1 MSLEGRLEDLGLSD
15 IFQIIS
21 LSKRSGVLTL
31 IRKEGTGRLVFTQG
45 QVIYATSD
53 TRSRLGYT
61 LVKKGIVTNDDLEY
75 ALRVQKGR
83 GSMKPIGTLLLEMGA
98 ISQEALER
106 EIREHIILIVK
117 DLLSW
122 NTGSFHFELGPATEE
137 EVVLRQ
143 GLNTEFLLLEGAR
156 LQDEDQKSNAE
167 PVPPKPVAAASKSN
181 VPDDLEMTQVV
192 SPPRSSE
199 AMPVRPSID
208 STPPSKPA
216 TSASLKEG
224 PAEETFSPAPP
235 AISPGPAI
243 HRKDLTLLTSMIAEL
258 SGPSTSSEITLLVL
272 RFASEIMN
280 RAVILLVRKDDIVGL
295 GQFGLVLPEG
305 SPQERVRSISIPLSD
320 PSVFREVI
328 EKKAAYKSQLPQSK
342 WHQYF
347 VDQLGKEWPAEIFVA
362 PLICEGRVIAILYGD
377 NIPTK
382 EKIGDTEGL
391 EAFIKVTGFA
401 FGKALLERKLHDTQS
416 SRP

>member
-31 IRKEGTGRLVFTQG
+31 IRKEGTGRLVFNLG

-61 LVKKGIVTNDDLEY
+61 LVKKGIITNDDLEY
-75 ALRVQKGR
+75 VLRIQKGR
-83 GSMKPIGTLLLEMGA
+83 GSMKPIGTLLMEMGA
-98 ISQEALER
+98 VEHEVLER

-122 NTGSFHFELGPATEE
+122 NTGSFHFELGPKMDDD
-137 EVVLRQ
+137 VVLQ
-143 GLNTEFLLLEGAR
+143 VGLNTEFLLLEGAR
-156 LQDEDQKSNAE
+156 LQDEEQKMKTE
-167 PVPPKPVAAASKSN
+167 PPPVKA
-181 VPDDLEMTQVV
+181 
-192 SPPRSSE
+192 
-199 AMPVRPSID
+199 
-208 STPPSKPA
+208 
-216 TSASLKEG
+216 
-224 PAEETFSPAPP
+224 APP
-235 AISPGPAI
+235 AAQTATDELEKTQVAYSHRLAGTSSPGHRVNSGSLEDALSTSLPAPSPGLGNS
-243 HRKDLTLLTSMIAEL
+243 RKDLTLLTSMIAEL
-258 SGPSTSSEITLLVL
+258 SGPSSSSEITLLVL
-272 RFASEIMN
+272 RFASEMMN

-305 SPQERVRSISIPLSD
+305 SPQERVRSIRIPLSE
-320 PSVFREVI
+320 PSVFKEVI
-328 EKKAAYKSQLPQSK
+328 DKRTLYRSQLPQSK

-347 VDQLGKEWPAEIFVA
+347 VDQLGKEWPVEVFVA

-377 NIPTK
+377 NIPNK

-401 FGKALLERKLHDTQS
+401 FGKALLERKLLDTQS
-416 SRP
+416 SKS

>member
-1 MSLEGRLEDLGLSD
+1 
-15 IFQIIS
+15 
-21 LSKRSGVLTL
+21 
-31 IRKEGTGRLVFTQG
+31 
-45 QVIYATSD
+45 
-53 TRSRLGYT
+53 
-61 LVKKGIVTNDDLEY
+61 
-75 ALRVQKGR
+75 
-83 GSMKPIGTLLLEMGA
+83 
-98 ISQEALER
+98 
-106 EIREHIILIVK
+106 
-117 DLLSW
+117 
-122 NTGSFHFELGPATEE
+122 
-137 EVVLRQ
+137 
-143 GLNTEFLLLEGAR
+143 
-156 LQDEDQKSNAE
+156 
-167 PVPPKPVAAASKSN
+167 
-181 VPDDLEMTQVV
+181 
-192 SPPRSSE
+192 
-199 AMPVRPSID
+199 
-208 STPPSKPA
+208 
-216 TSASLKEG
+216 
-224 PAEETFSPAPP
+224 
-235 AISPGPAI
+235 
-243 HRKDLTLLTSMIAEL
+243 MIAEL

-320 PSVFREVI
+320 SSVFREVV
-328 EKKAAYKSQLPQSK
+328 EKKAIYKSQLPQSK

>member
-75 ALRVQKGR
+75 SLRVQKGR

-98 ISQEALER
+98 ISQETLEK

-122 NTGSFHFELGPATEE
+122 NTGSFHFELGPANEE

-156 LQDEDQKSNAE
+156 LQDEDQKLKVEPIPSK
-167 PVPPKPVAAASKSN
+167 PVPAASAPK
-181 VPDDLEMTQVV
+181 VPDDLEMTQVAP
-192 SPPRSSE
+192 PPRSSE
-199 AMPVRPSID
+199 
-208 STPPSKPA
+208 TTPSKP
-216 TSASLKEG
+216 SSPASLKEG
-224 PAEETFSPAPP
+224 HAEGNFPPSPSATSSGH
-235 AISPGPAI
+235 AT
-243 HRKDLTLLTSMIAEL
+243 HRKDLTLLTSMISEL

-295 GQFGLVLPEG
+295 GQFGMVLPEG

-328 EKKAAYKSQLPQSK
+328 EKKAIYKSQLPQSK

>member
-45 QVIYATSD
+45 QVIFATSD

-75 ALRVQKGR
+75 SLRVQKGR

-98 ISQEALER
+98 ISQETLEK

-122 NTGSFHFELGPATEE
+122 NTGSFHFELGPANEE

-156 LQDEDQKSNAE
+156 LQDEDQKSIAE
-167 PVPPKPVAAASKSN
+167 PIPSKPVPAASTPKG
-181 VPDDLEMTQVV
+181 PDDLEMTQVAA
-192 SPPRSSE
+192 PPRSTE
-199 AMPVRPSID
+199 
-208 STPPSKPA
+208 TPPSKASSPA
-216 TSASLKEG
+216 SHKER
-224 PAEETFSPAPP
+224 PAEENFPPSP
-235 AISPGPAI
+235 SGTSSGPGT

-328 EKKAAYKSQLPQSK
+328 EKKATYKSQLPQSK

>member
-31 IRKEGTGRLVFTQG
+31 IRKEGTGRLVFNLG

-61 LVKKGIVTNDDLEY
+61 LVKKGTITNDDLEY
-75 ALRVQKGR
+75 ALRIQKGR
-83 GSMKPIGTLLLEMGA
+83 GSMKPIGTLLMEMGA
-98 ISQEALER
+98 VDRETLER
-106 EIREHIILIVK
+106 EIRGHVILIVK

-122 NTGSFHFELGPATEE
+122 NTGSFHFELGPAMEE
-137 EVVLRQ
+137 DVVLRT

-156 LQDEDQKSNAE
+156 LQDEEQKEKAE
-167 PVPPKPVAAASKSN
+167 SPPVVAPAPAAPQTN
-181 VPDDLEMTQVV
+181 LEELEKTQVV
-192 SPPRSSE
+192 QPSPPTE
-199 AMPVRPSID
+199 AVRTSPPVEPRPVLKQSPAASALSGSLEETL
-208 STPPSKPA
+208 STPLSG
-216 TSASLKEG
+216 SS
-224 PAEETFSPAPP
+224 
-235 AISPGPAI
+235 
-243 HRKDLTLLTSMIAEL
+243 RKDLSLLTSMIAEL
-258 SGPSTSSEITLLVL
+258 SGPSSSSEITLLVL

-280 RAVILLVRKDDIVGL
+280 RALILLVRKDDIVGL

-305 SPQERVRSISIPLSD
+305 SPQERVRSIRIPLSE
-320 PSVFREVI
+320 SSLFKEVI
-328 EKKAAYKSQLPQSK
+328 EKKTTYKSQLPQSK

-347 VDQLGKEWPAEIFVA
+347 VDRLGKEWPVEVFIA

-377 NIPTK
+377 NIPGK

-401 FGKALLERKLHDTQS
+401 FGKALLERRLQDTQS
-416 SRP
+416 SKP

>member
-31 IRKEGTGRLVFTQG
+31 IRKEGTGRLVFNQG

-53 TRSRLGYT
+53 TRNRLGYT

-83 GSMKPIGTLLLEMGA
+83 GSMKPIGTLLVEMGA
-98 ISQEALER
+98 LNQESLER
-106 EIREHIILIVK
+106 EIREHIIFIVK

-156 LQDEDQKSNAE
+156 LQDEEQKTKAE
-167 PVPPKPVAAASKSN
+167 PPAPRSIPAAAASK
-181 VPDDLEMTQVV
+181 VPEELEMTQAA
-192 SPPRSSE
+192 PPR
-199 AMPVRPSID
+199 PSVD
-208 STPPSKPA
+208 STPPAKRSSTASSKG
-216 TSASLKEG
+216 G
-224 PAEETFSPAPP
+224 PVAEPVSPP
-235 AISPGPAI
+235 ADLSAGPVV

-320 PSVFREVI
+320 SSVFREVV
-328 EKKAAYKSQLPQSK
+328 EKKAIYKSQLPQSK

>member
-31 IRKEGTGRLVFTQG
+31 IRKEGTGRLVFNQG

-61 LVKKGIVTNDDLEY
+61 LVKKGIITNDDLEY
-75 ALRVQKGR
+75 ALRIQKGR
-83 GSMKPIGTLLLEMGA
+83 GSMKPIGTLLMEMGA
-98 ISQEALER
+98 VEHEALER

-122 NTGSFHFELGPATEE
+122 NTGSFHFELGPKMDDD
-137 EVVLRQ
+137 VVLRV

-156 LQDEDQKSNAE
+156 LQDEEQKMKTE
-167 PVPPKPVAAASKSN
+167 PPPVKAAPPTAQTAT
-181 VPDDLEMTQVV
+181 DELERTQVAYSSRSTET
-192 SPPRSSE
+192 SPPSPR
-199 AMPVRPSID
+199 VD
-208 STPPSKPA
+208 SGSFAKP
-216 TSASLKEG
+216 
-224 PAEETFSPAPP
+224 SPAAP
-235 AISPGPAI
+235 AKTGPLEDVLSTSSPGPSPALGNS
-243 HRKDLTLLTSMIAEL
+243 RKDLTLLTSMIAEL
-258 SGPSTSSEITLLVL
+258 SGPSSSSEITLLVL

-280 RAVILLVRKDDIVGL
+280 RAMILLVRKEDIVGL

-305 SPQERVRSISIPLSD
+305 SPQERVRSIRIPLSET
-320 PSVFREVI
+320 SVFKEVI
-328 EKKAAYKSQLPQSK
+328 DKRTLYKGSLPQSK

-347 VDQLGKEWPAEIFVA
+347 VDQLGKEWPVEVFVA

-377 NIPTK
+377 NIPNK

-401 FGKALLERKLHDTQS
+401 FGKALLERKLLDTQS
-416 SRP
+416 SKS

>member
-31 IRKEGTGRLVFTQG
+31 IRKEGTGRLVFNQG

-83 GSMKPIGTLLLEMGA
+83 GSMKPIGTLLVEMGA
-98 ISQEALER
+98 LNQESLER
-106 EIREHIILIVK
+106 EIREHIIFIVK

-156 LQDEDQKSNAE
+156 LQDEEQKTKAE
-167 PVPPKPVAAASKSN
+167 PAPPESIPAAAASK
-181 VPDDLEMTQVV
+181 VPEELEMTQAA
-192 SPPRSSE
+192 PPR
-199 AMPVRPSID
+199 PSVD
-208 STPPSKPA
+208 STPPAKRPSAASSKGGPVA
-216 TSASLKEG
+216 EPISPPSDLSAS
-224 PAEETFSPAPP
+224 PAV
-235 AISPGPAI
+235 

-320 PSVFREVI
+320 SSVFREVV
-328 EKKAAYKSQLPQSK
+328 EKKAIYKSQLPQSK

>member
-15 IFQIIS
+15 IFQIIT

-61 LVKKGIVTNDDLEY
+61 LVRKGIITNEDLEY
-75 ALRVQKGR
+75 ALRIQKGR

-98 ISQEALER
+98 LEQEALER
-106 EIREHIILIVK
+106 EIREHIVLIVK
-117 DLLSW
+117 DLLGWS
-122 NTGSFHFELGPATEE
+122 TGSFHFELGPIMED
-137 EVVLRQ
+137 EVVLKT

-156 LQDEDQKSNAE
+156 LQDEEQQSKSSPAPAKRAAPTAE
-167 PVPPKPVAAASKSN
+167 PADLEKTQMMPPKAAPESPPSRPRAEPPPPPKP
-181 VPDDLEMTQVV
+181 T
-192 SPPRSSE
+192 
-199 AMPVRPSID
+199 PSA
-208 STPPSKPA
+208 PSQ
-216 TSASLKEG
+216 SASLDETMAA
-224 PAEETFSPAPP
+224 PAAAGAVLS
-235 AISPGPAI
+235 GVK
-243 HRKDLTLLTSMIAEL
+243 RKDLNLLTSMIAEL
-258 SGPSTSSEITLLVL
+258 SGPSTSSEITLMVL

-280 RAVILLVRKDDIVGL
+280 RALILLVRKDDIVGL

-305 SPQERVRSISIPLSD
+305 SPQERVRAIRIPLSD
-320 PSVFREVI
+320 PSIFRDVV
-328 EKKAAYKSQLPQSK
+328 EKKVPYKSQLPQSK

-347 VDQLGKEWPAEIFVA
+347 VDQLGKDWPVEIFTA

-377 NIPTK
+377 NIPNK

-401 FGKALLERKLHDTQS
+401 FGKALLERRLQDTQS
-416 SRP
+416 SSP

>member
-31 IRKEGTGRLVFTQG
+31 IRKEGTGRLVFNQG

-83 GSMKPIGTLLLEMGA
+83 GSMKPIGTLLVEMGA
-98 ISQEALER
+98 LNQEALER

-117 DLLSW
+117 DLLGW

-137 EVVLRQ
+137 EVILRQ

-156 LQDEDQKSNAE
+156 LQDEEQKTTAE
-167 PVPPKPVAAASKSN
+167 PVLPKPVPAAPSPK
-181 VPDDLEMTQVV
+181 VPEELEMTQAA
-192 SPPRSSE
+192 PPFRSSE
-199 AMPVRPSID
+199 TVPSRHPVD
-208 STPPSKPA
+208 STPPAKAPA
-216 TSASLKEG
+216 STSPKGG
-224 PAEETFSPAPP
+224 PSAGPVSPP
-235 AISPGPAI
+235 SGLSGGTAI

-320 PSVFREVI
+320 SSVFREVV
-328 EKKAAYKSQLPQSK
+328 EKKAIYKSQLPQSK

-362 PLICEGRVIAILYGD
+362 PLICEGRVIALLYGD

>member
-1 MSLEGRLEDLGLSD
+1 
-15 IFQIIS
+15 
-21 LSKRSGVLTL
+21 
-31 IRKEGTGRLVFTQG
+31 
-45 QVIYATSD
+45 
-53 TRSRLGYT
+53 
-61 LVKKGIVTNDDLEY
+61 
-75 ALRVQKGR
+75 
-83 GSMKPIGTLLLEMGA
+83 
-98 ISQEALER
+98 
-106 EIREHIILIVK
+106 
-117 DLLSW
+117 LSW

-156 LQDEDQKSNAE
+156 LQDEEQKTKAE
-167 PVPPKPVAAASKSN
+167 PPAPRSIPAAAASK
-181 VPDDLEMTQVV
+181 VPEELEMTQAA
-192 SPPRSSE
+192 PPR
-199 AMPVRPSID
+199 PSVD
-208 STPPSKPA
+208 STPPAKRSSTASSKG
-216 TSASLKEG
+216 G
-224 PAEETFSPAPP
+224 PVAEPVSPP
-235 AISPGPAI
+235 ADLSAGPMV

-320 PSVFREVI
+320 SSVFREVV
-328 EKKAAYKSQLPQSK
+328 EKKAIYKSQLPQSK

>member
-45 QVIYATSD
+45 HVIYATSD

-98 ISQEALER
+98 IDQETLER
-106 EIREHIILIVK
+106 EIREHIIFIVK

-156 LQDEDQKSNAE
+156 LQDEEQKTKAE
-167 PVPPKPVAAASKSN
+167 PVPPKPVPAASTPKG
-181 VPDDLEMTQVV
+181 PDDLEMTQVA
-192 SPPRSSE
+192 PPLRSSE
-199 AMPVRPSID
+199 TMPVRPSID
-208 STPPSKPA
+208 STPPSKPSS
-216 TSASLKEG
+216 SASHKGG
-224 PAEETFSPAPP
+224 PAEEPSSPSPSGT
-235 AISPGPAI
+235 SPGPAGN
-243 HRKDLTLLTSMIAEL
+243 RKDLMLLTSMIAEL

-295 GQFGLVLPEG
+295 GQFGLILPEG

-320 PSVFREVI
+320 SSVFREVI
-328 EKKAAYKSQLPQSK
+328 EKKATYKSQLPQSK

-347 VDQLGKEWPAEIFVA
+347 VDQLGKEWPSEIFVA

-377 NIPTK
+377 NIPRK

>member
-1 MSLEGRLEDLGLSD
+1 MSLEGRLEDLGIGD

-31 IRKEGTGRLVFTQG
+31 IRKEGTGRLVFNQG
-45 QVIYATSD
+45 QVVYAMAD

-61 LVKKGIVTNDDLEY
+61 LVKKGIITNEDLEY
-75 ALRVQKGR
+75 SLRIQKGR
-83 GSMKPIGTLLLEMGA
+83 GSMKPIGTLLMEMGA
-98 ISQEALER
+98 IEQTALER

-122 NTGSFHFELGPATEE
+122 NTGSFHFELGPPMTE
-137 EVVLRQ
+137 EVVLLG
-143 GLNTEFLLLEGAR
+143 GLNPEFLLLEGAR
-156 LQDEDQKSNAE
+156 LQDEEQRTKPEPSSMKSTPMDQSVSDELENSGVAHPPQPPEPLSQRTPINSPPPSNASP
-167 PVPPKPVAAASKSN
+167 PVPHK
-181 VPDDLEMTQVV
+181 TG
-192 SPPRSSE
+192 
-199 AMPVRPSID
+199 
-208 STPPSKPA
+208 
-216 TSASLKEG
+216 SL
-224 PAEETFSPAPP
+224 EETLSTSQPITSPA
-235 AISPGPAI
+235 SGVD
-243 HRKDLTLLTSMIAEL
+243 RKDLILLTSMIAEL

-280 RAVILLVRKDDIVGL
+280 RAMILLVRKDDIVGL
-295 GQFGLVLPEG
+295 GQFGLILPEG
-305 SPQERVRSISIPLSD
+305 SPQERVRSIRIPLSE
-320 PSVFREVI
+320 PSVFGEVV
-328 EKKAAYKSQLPQSK
+328 EKKAIYKSQLPQSK

-377 NIPTK
+377 NIPNK

-401 FGKALLERKLHDTQS
+401 FGKALLERKLHDSQS
-416 SRP
+416 STP

>member
-1 MSLEGRLEDLGLSD
+1 MSLEGRLEDLGLGD

-31 IRKEGTGRLVFTQG
+31 IRKEGTGRLVFNQG
-45 QVIYATSD
+45 QVVYATAD

-61 LVKKGIVTNDDLEY
+61 LVKKAIITNEDLEY

-98 ISQEALER
+98 IDQEVLER
-106 EIREHIILIVK
+106 EIREHVIFIIR

-122 NTGSFHFELGPATEE
+122 NTGSFHFELGPPLNE
-137 EVVLRQ
+137 EVVLRV

-156 LQDEDQKSNAE
+156 LQDEEQQAKVEPSSVE
-167 PVPPKPVAAASKSN
+167 PVRTNQPA
-181 VPDDLEMTQVV
+181 PDEQEKNQVV
-192 SPPRSSE
+192 HPAQAFEPEASRTLPDSPPSG
-199 AMPVRPSID
+199 
-208 STPPSKPA
+208 K
-216 TSASLKEG
+216 TSAPAPRKTG
-224 PAEETFSPAPP
+224 PLEETLSTSQPIP
-235 AISPGPAI
+235 SSVPGV
-243 HRKDLTLLTSMIAEL
+243 HRKDLILLTSMIAEL

-295 GQFGLVLPEG
+295 GQFGLILAEG
-305 SPQERVRSISIPLSD
+305 SPQERVRSIRIPLSE
-320 PSVFREVI
+320 PSIFGEVV
-328 EKKAAYKSQLPQSK
+328 EKKTTYKSQLPQSK

-347 VDQLGKEWPAEIFVA
+347 VDQLGKEWPVEIFVA
-362 PLICEGRVIAILYGD
+362 PLVCEGRVIAILYGD
-377 NIPTK
+377 NIPDK

-401 FGKALLERKLHDTQS
+401 FGKALFERRLQDTQS
-416 SRP
+416 SKP

>member
-53 TRSRLGYT
+53 TRNRLGYT

-75 ALRVQKGR
+75 SLRVQKGR

-98 ISQEALER
+98 ISQETLEK

-122 NTGSFHFELGPATEE
+122 NTGSFHFELGPANEE

-156 LQDEDQKSNAE
+156 LQDEDQKSIAE
-167 PVPPKPVAAASKSN
+167 PIPPKPVPAASTPKAP
-181 VPDDLEMTQVV
+181 VDLEMTQV
-192 SPPRSSE
+192 SPPPRTSE
-199 AMPVRPSID
+199 
-208 STPPSKPA
+208 TTPSKSSSP
-216 TSASLKEG
+216 ASLKEG
-224 PAEETFSPAPP
+224 HAEEPFSPAPSGT
-235 AISPGPAI
+235 APGPAT
-243 HRKDLTLLTSMIAEL
+243 HRKDLSLLTSMIAEL

-280 RAVILLVRKDDIVGL
+280 RAVILLVRKEDIVGL

-382 EKIGDTEGL
+382 NKIGDTEGL

>member
-45 QVIYATSD
+45 QVIFATSD
-53 TRSRLGYT
+53 TRNRLGYT

-98 ISQEALER
+98 ISQENLEH
-106 EIREHIILIVK
+106 EIREHIIHIVK

-156 LQDEDQKSNAE
+156 LQDEDQKAKPE
-167 PVPPKPVAAASKSN
+167 PAPPRAIPAASKPKA
-181 VPDDLEMTQVV
+181 PDDLEMTQVS
-192 SPPRSSE
+192 SPPRSYETVPARSSTE
-199 AMPVRPSID
+199 A
-208 STPPSKPA
+208 TPPSKPPSA
-216 TSASLKEG
+216 ASLKEE
-224 PAEETFSPAPP
+224 AEEESFSPVSAGG
-235 AISPGPAI
+235 SPGGVS
-243 HRKDLTLLTSMIAEL
+243 HRKDLSLLTSMIAEL

-295 GQFGLVLPEG
+295 GQFGVVLPEG

-328 EKKAAYKSQLPQSK
+328 EKKATYKSQLPQSK

-347 VDQLGKEWPAEIFVA
+347 VEQLGKEWPAEIFVA

-377 NIPTK
+377 NIPNK
-382 EKIGDTEGL
+382 GKIGDTEGL

>member
-15 IFQIIS
+15 IFQIIT

-61 LVKKGIVTNDDLEY
+61 LVRKGIITNEDLEY
-75 ALRVQKGR
+75 ALRIQKGR

-98 ISQEALER
+98 IDQEALER
-106 EIREHIILIVK
+106 EIREHIVLIVK
-117 DLLSW
+117 DLLGWS
-122 NTGSFHFELGPATEE
+122 TGSFHFELGPIMED
-137 EVVLRQ
+137 EVVLKT

-156 LQDEDQKSNAE
+156 LQDEEQQSRSAPPPSNSAATPAE
-167 PVPPKPVAAASKSN
+167 PA
-181 VPDDLEMTQVV
+181 DLEKTQMMPPHAAPE
-192 SPPRSSE
+192 SPPSRPRADPPPSPRPAPSAPPRS
-199 AMPVRPSID
+199 
-208 STPPSKPA
+208 
-216 TSASLKEG
+216 ASL
-224 PAEETFSPAPP
+224 EETTAAGAVLS
-235 AISPGPAI
+235 GVD
-243 HRKDLTLLTSMIAEL
+243 RKDLNLLTSMIAEL
-258 SGPSTSSEITLLVL
+258 SGPSTSSEITLMVL

-280 RAVILLVRKDDIVGL
+280 RALILLVRKDDIVGL

-305 SPQERVRSISIPLSD
+305 SPQERVRSIRIPLSD
-320 PSVFREVI
+320 PSIFRDVV
-328 EKKAAYKSQLPQSK
+328 EKKVPYKSQLPQSK

-347 VDQLGKEWPAEIFVA
+347 VDQLGKDWPVEVFTA

-401 FGKALLERKLHDTQS
+401 FGKALLERRLQDTQS
-416 SRP
+416 SSP